1 MVNEGS
7 DTVADDRRT
16 RDRSRGVA
24 AHAAVLGA
32 AKLNPFGD
40 LHTVQH
46 LSALLARTM
55 RGVFEPLLRREVRVW
70 AEPLVVQRFSD
81 YRAERPETLTAWL
94 PMVMAP
100 TSGSALLVIDGKFLL
115 ELLDQFFG
123 GTGDAPHPLPTEFS
137 PAAEAMAA
145 RMGDML
151 AGPLKSAWEPLA
163 RFEFRPGRA
172 EASPAL
178 LGDIDGDDAVVVTR
192 LGIAAGTAKPA
203 FLDICYP
210 VLVLKP
216 FAPSLMGKVHSKT
229 AEPDSAWANGLARAV
244 MGVTFPVRSVL
255 AEPVIPLAQLMELKV
270 GDVIPVSFGTD
281 VPVMVG
287 ADRLG
292 TGTVGTSNGRAAIRL
307 TNIMRK
313 DEEDFR

>member
-1 MVNEGS
+1 M
-7 DTVADDRRT
+7 VADDRRT
-16 RDRSRGVA
+16 RDRSRGAA

-46 LSALLARTM
+46 LSALLARTL

-70 AEPLVVQRFSD
+70 AEPLVVQRFAD

-94 PMVMAP
+94 PMAMAP
-100 TSGSALLVIDGKFLL
+100 TNGSALLVIDGKFLL

-137 PAAEAMAA
+137 PAAEAMAT

-151 AGPLKSAWEPLA
+151 AAPLKSAWEPLA
-163 RFEFRPGRA
+163 RFDFRPGRS

-178 LGDIDGDDAVVVTR
+178 LGDFDGEDAVVITR
-192 LGIAAGTAKPA
+192 LGIAAGTAKPT

-210 VLVLKP
+210 VSLLKP
-216 FAPSLMGKVHSKT
+216 FAPSLMGKVHAKS
-229 AEPDSAWANGLARAV
+229 AELDPAWANGLTRAV
-244 MGVTFPVRSVL
+244 MGVKFPVRSVL
-255 AEPVIPLAQLMELKV
+255 AEPMIPITQLMELKV

-313 DEEDFR
+313 DEEDYR